1 MRRVLLAVAIAAAS
15 VMGAVDASAQVK
27 MRGYQGPK
35 VMQGPVMRPPVLRV
49 IPPSLALNRALML
62 APNAK
67 ALGVKLR
74 GSHYIVKLKQGNK
87 VRQVQ
92 VDAATGDVSQ

>member
-1 MRRVLLAVAIAAAS
+1 MRKVLLAMAIIAAMLA
-15 VMGAVDASAQVK
+15 GGEASAQMK
-27 MRGYQGPK
+27 PNYMAPK
-35 VMQGPVMRPPVLRV
+35 INVAPKIMKSPVIRV

-67 ALGVKLR
+67 ALGVKLK
-74 GSHYIVKLKQGNK
+74 GGHYIVKLKQGNK
-87 VRQVQ
+87 VRQVE

>member
-1 MRRVLLAVAIAAAS
+1 MRRVLLVFAIIAAMLA
-15 VMGAVDASAQVK
+15 GGEAFAQMK
-27 MRGYQGPK
+27 PTYMAPK
-35 VMQGPVMRPPVLRV
+35 IMNGPVIRAPVVRL
-49 IPPSLALNRALML
+49 IPPSIALNRALMIS
-62 APNAK
+62 PNAK

-92 VDAATGDVSQ
+92 VDAATGNVSQ

>member
-1 MRRVLLAVAIAAAS
+1 MRRVLLALAIVAAMLA
-15 VMGAVDASAQVK
+15 GGEASAQVK
-27 MRGYQGPK
+27 LRPNYAPK
-35 VMQGPVMRPPVLRV
+35 IMNGPVIRPPVVRV